1 MLYQLQRFHPE
12 VCCGG
17 VGRKGS
23 GEGGS
28 MGGGYVESGN
38 MGPWDECVVG
48 VVRGWEMSVRW
59 EW

>member
-1 MLYQLQRFHPE
+1 
-12 VCCGG
+12 
-17 VGRKGS
+17 
-23 GEGGS
+23 